1 MYTPEMAASPK
12 EPIITVSA
20 KLTAKVTRFCSEM
33 GTAKVTSDR

>member
-1 MYTPEMAASPK
+1 MYTPEMASSPK
-12 EPIITVSA
+12 EPIITLSA